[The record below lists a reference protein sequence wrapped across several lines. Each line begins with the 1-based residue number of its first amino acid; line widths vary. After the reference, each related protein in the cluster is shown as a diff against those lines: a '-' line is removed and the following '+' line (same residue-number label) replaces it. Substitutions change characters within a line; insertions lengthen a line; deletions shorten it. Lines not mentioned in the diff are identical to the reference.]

1 MSTTPR
7 KNRSDKERRRR
18 ARVHGLKPSATW
30 SEVEAATMEQDSFIR
45 MAARYGLGENAT
57 WDEIYAAFC
66 NKINEGTAAIKA
78 ARVALITASP
88 FLLLMFVWM
97 HWLTIAIAI
106 VVFLGVFLAMFM
118 GYGHENGEHA
128 YHMLRHPE
136 IKERARRDSLFGL
149 SEDD

>member
-30 SEVEAATMEQDSFIR
+30 SEVEAASMERDRFVR
-45 MAARYGLGENAT
+45 MAERYGLGENAT
-57 WDEIYAAFC
+57 WDDIYAAFC
-66 NKINEGTAAIKA
+66 NEISEGTAAIKA
-78 ARVALITASP
+78 TRVALIAASP

-106 VVFLGVFLAMFM
+106 VVFLAVFILMFM
-118 GYGHENGEHA
+118 GYGHENSEHA
-128 YHMLRHPE
+128 YHMLLHPE
-136 IKERARRDSLFGL
+136 IKERARRDSRFGL
-149 SEDD
+149 SEND